1 MSLEPVPL
9 KLALARWDRLLRAAF
24 WLYQEARLVPRGWAN

>member
-9 KLALARWDRLLRAAF
+9 KIALARWDRLQRAAF